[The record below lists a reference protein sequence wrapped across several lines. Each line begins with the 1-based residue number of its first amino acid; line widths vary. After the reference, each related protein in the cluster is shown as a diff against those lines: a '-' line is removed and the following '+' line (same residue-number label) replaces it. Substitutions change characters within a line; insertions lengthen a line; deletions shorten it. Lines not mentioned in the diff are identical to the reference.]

1 MRARR
6 PHFGIVNQLNGH
18 CRAWVPSDID
28 QLTFRMR
35 VKSPY
40 TRLTGSCVF
49 RKLPREATCHR
60 WRVTLRLELQFLP
73 ISYGPVRIVWDCLG
87 LSLVEIALQ
96 FRN

>member
-1 MRARR
+1 MRARS
-6 PHFGIVNQLNGH
+6 PHFELISSTAIAALGL
-18 CRAWVPSDID
+18 PPTLTSS
-28 QLTFRMR
+28 TFRVR
-35 VKSPY
+35 VKSRDA
-40 TRLTGSCVF
+40 RLARSSVF